1 MHAGASVKFQS
12 VPSRLA
18 YRFVRSPEL
27 RWFVQGS
34 GFCRS
39 PRRAFGR
46 LAAAI
51 AGLVQMRDIR
61 TGLID
66 PILGEGFRRRLRFRI
81 MPVAASSARTV
92 GCRRLKRRPS
102 DESRGHATLSL
113 LAPR

>member
-12 VPSRLA
+12 VSSRLA

-34 GFCRS
+34 GFGRS
-39 PRRAFGR
+39 PRRAVER
-46 LAAAI
+46 LAPAI
-51 AGLVQMRDIR
+51 AGLVQMRSIR
-61 TGLID
+61 SGLID
-66 PILGEGFRRRLRFRI
+66 PILGEGLGRRLGFRI
-81 MPVAASSARTV
+81 VPVAASSARTV
-92 GCRRLKRRPS
+92 GRQRIKRRPS